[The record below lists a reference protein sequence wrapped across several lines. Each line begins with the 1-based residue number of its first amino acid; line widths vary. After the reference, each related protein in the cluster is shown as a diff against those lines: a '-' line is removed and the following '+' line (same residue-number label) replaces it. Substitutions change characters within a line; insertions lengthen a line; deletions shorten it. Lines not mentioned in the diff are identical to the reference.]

1 MRHGSTAK
9 PWTQKKRAY
18 KTSQGCTVIA
28 PLHFRIR
35 GAHGALRCWKLREK
49 DYDVIKGGGGLME
62 LIQSTEYSYTLFS
75 GVLAGCTD
83 NNACDVY
90 DACRRL
96 VRLALLPK
104 QIKETTS
111 DAAAI
116 ADGTIMLVP

>member
-1 MRHGSTAK
+1 
-9 PWTQKKRAY
+9 
-18 KTSQGCTVIA
+18 
-28 PLHFRIR
+28 
-35 GAHGALRCWKLREK
+35 
-49 DYDVIKGGGGLME
+49 ME

-96 VRLALLPK
+96 VRLALLK

-111 DAAAI
+111 AAAAI